1 MHVMHMKHVTR
12 IMPPLSF
19 GLGKGGDTA
28 GLFGGP
34 GKRCSSFSGLRC
46 EHTLP
51 ELTYD
56 LKMDGGKTSFLRTW
70 PIFSGH
76 LGFREDTQVFSNTS
90 PPIRFWMMYVKN
102 FPVCSHQDAVW
113 KDTGGQLQGARC

>member
-1 MHVMHMKHVTR
+1 MTLRVCLEGPVKDAA
-12 IMPPLSF
+12 LSQDF
-19 GLGKGGDTA
+19 VVNIRSLK
-28 GLFGGP
+28 P
-34 GKRCSSFSGLRC
+34 
-46 EHTLP
+46 
-51 ELTYD
+51 TYD
-56 LKMDGGKTSFLRTW
+56 LKMDGWKTFFLLTW

-76 LGFREDTQVFSNTS
+76 LGFREDTQVFSNTP